1 MLPAIAVNVMPALTK
16 RLVSSAPQKA
26 VDYFL
31 WCSTVPG
38 FGVRIYPSGKRV
50 FVCQVRVGR
59 ATRRVK
65 IGAFG
70 PYTVEQ
76 ARQRAQEIVRAASE
90 GRDPQREKCDARV
103 AITVSELCDNYL
115 EAARAGL
122 VMTRF
127 RQPKRGSTLK
137 IDEGRIARHI
147 KPLIGSLRARDVTRG
162 DVQRMA
168 DAIAQGKTA
177 GVFRGRPRGKAIV
190 RGGPASAARVVSLL
204 GGIYSW
210 AEKRGLIVGRNPVR
224 GIETVQ
230 GVPKERTLSPEELC
244 ALGKVLDEHTAPL
257 PGPVAAVR
265 IIALTGLRREEV
277 CGLRWAE
284 IDTLGSCLR
293 LERTKTGRSVRP
305 VGSAA
310 LEVLQS
316 IARVSDNWVFPNS
329 RGTASADFKKTIARL
344 FNAAGLHDARSHD
357 LRRTF
362 GSVAADEGYGD
373 TTIAE
378 LLGHARRGVTARHYI
393 RRPDAALISAA
404 DRVCLRIAMALS
416 SKRDATGKVHLR
428 EVFVEKPRN
437 LQASA
442 VTAALGLL
450 RKIMPDLQSVDM
462 KGKVEGD
469 VRQYSDAELMA
480 IIAASSVPIAEK
492 VEMPLLPASGAPEGA
507 SGDRNSQQDHA
518 PAEIKRQ
525 RSCFGG
531 RRAPRSRLG

>member
-1 MLPAIAVNVMPALTK
+1 MLPVVAVSAMPALTK
-16 RLVSSAPQKA
+16 RLIGSAGPKKL
-26 VDYFL
+26 DYFL
-31 WCSTVPG
+31 WCSSVPG

-65 IGAFG
+65 IGAYG

-90 GRDPQREKCDARV
+90 GRDPQREKFDARI
-103 AITVSELCDNYL
+103 AITVSELCDKYL
-115 EAARAGL
+115 EASRASL

-147 KPLIGSLRARDVTRG
+147 KPLIGSLRAQDVTRG
-162 DVQRMA
+162 EVQRMA

-177 GVFRGRPRGKAIV
+177 GVFRGQPRGKAVV
-190 RGGPASAARVVSLL
+190 RGGGATAARVVGLL

-210 AEKRGLIVGRNPVR
+210 AEKRGVVAGQNPVR
-224 GIETVQ
+224 KIETAQ
-230 GVPKERTLSPEELC
+230 GAPKERTLSPEELC
-244 ALGKVLDEHTAPL
+244 ALGKVLGEHTASL
-257 PGPVAAVR
+257 PGPVAALR

-284 IDTLGSCLR
+284 IDLLGSCLR

-305 VGSAA
+305 IGSAA
-310 LEVLQS
+310 IEVLQS
-316 IARVSDNWVFPNS
+316 IARVSDKWVFPNN
-329 RGTASADFKKTIARL
+329 RGTGSADFKKAIARL
-344 FNAAGLHDARSHD
+344 FNAAGLRDARSHD

-393 RRPDAALISAA
+393 RRPDAALVAAA
-404 DRVCLRIAMALS
+404 DRVCSRITMALS
-416 SKRDATGKVHLR
+416 GKWDEMGKVIGLR
-428 EVFVEKPRN
+428 
-437 LQASA
+437 
-442 VTAALGLL
+442 TA
-450 RKIMPDLQSVDM
+450 
-462 KGKVEGD
+462 
-469 VRQYSDAELMA
+469 
-480 IIAASSVPIAEK
+480 
-492 VEMPLLPASGAPEGA
+492 
-507 SGDRNSQQDHA
+507 
-518 PAEIKRQ
+518 
-525 RSCFGG
+525 
-531 RRAPRSRLG
+531 

>member
-1 MLPAIAVNVMPALTK
+1 MPALTK
-16 RLVSSAPQKA
+16 RLIGCACPRQI
-26 VDYFL
+26 DYFL
-31 WCSTVPG
+31 WCTSVPG

-65 IGAFG
+65 IGAYG

-76 ARQRAQEIVRAASE
+76 ARQRAQDIVRAASE
-90 GRDPQREKCDARV
+90 GRDPQREKSDVRK
-103 AITVSELCDNYL
+103 AITVSELCDRYL
-115 EAARAGL
+115 EAAHANL
-122 VMTRF
+122 VTTRF
-127 RQPKRGSTLK
+127 RQTKRGSTLK

-147 KPLIGSLRARDVTRG
+147 KPLIGGLRARDVKRD

-177 GVFRGRPRGKAIV
+177 GVFRGRPRGKAV
-190 RGGPASAARVVSLL
+190 VKGGAATAARAVGLL

-210 AEKRGLIVGRNPVR
+210 AEKRGLVVGQNPVR
-224 GIETVQ
+224 RIETLQ
-230 GVPKERTLSPEELC
+230 SVPKERTLSPEELS
-244 ALGKVLDEHTAPL
+244 ALGKALGDHADSL
-257 PGPVAAVR
+257 PGPVAALR

-310 LEVLQS
+310 IEVLQS
-316 IARVSDNWVFPNS
+316 ISRASDKWVFPNS
-329 RGTASADFKKTIARL
+329 RGTASADFKKAIVRL

-362 GSVAADEGYGD
+362 ASVAADEGCGD
-373 TTIAE
+373 ATIAE

-404 DRVCLRIAMALS
+404 DRVCSRISMALS
-416 SKRDATGKVHLR
+416 GKWD
-428 EVFVEKPRN
+428 E
-437 LQASA
+437 
-442 VTAALGLL
+442 TANVIEL
-450 RKIMPDLQSVDM
+450 RK
-462 KGKVEGD
+462 
-469 VRQYSDAELMA
+469 A
-480 IIAASSVPIAEK
+480 
-492 VEMPLLPASGAPEGA
+492 
-507 SGDRNSQQDHA
+507 
-518 PAEIKRQ
+518 
-525 RSCFGG
+525 
-531 RRAPRSRLG
+531 